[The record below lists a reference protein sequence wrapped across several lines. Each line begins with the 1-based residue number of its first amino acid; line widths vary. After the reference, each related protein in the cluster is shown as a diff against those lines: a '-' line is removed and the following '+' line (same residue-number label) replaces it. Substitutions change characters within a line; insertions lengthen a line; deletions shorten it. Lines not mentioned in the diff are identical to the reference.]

1 MQVFCR
7 VEHWFFG
14 KCWAAFIFVLN
25 FFALHMKFLYKSF
38 FLSTDIHLST
48 TSHSRVSSHF
58 HRHIFQKKK
67 KKIIS
72 TISTDFALILSPS
85 NHLHQIKYPIQSLS
99 LPFFLAL
106 VLPYSVCKSDEKK
119 KYMLSQQY
127 CFKFVFTLCW
137 MIHCT
142 TRSIGVVC
150 DYFAIFFT

>member
-1 MQVFCR
+1 MLSSLYFCS
-7 VEHWFFG
+7 ELLCTPWNSYINHFFYQLI
-14 KCWAAFIFVLN
+14 FIFLQPHTLKS
-25 FFALHMKFLYKSF
+25 LHIF
-38 FLSTDIHLST
+38 TDIYS
-48 TSHSRVSSHF
+48 
-58 HRHIFQKKK
+58 KKK
-67 KKIIS
+67 KKSFQPYPLTLLWYWALQIIF
-72 TISTDFALILSPS
+72 IKLS
-85 NHLHQIKYPIQSLS
+85 IQFNLS
-99 LPFFLAL
+99 IPFFLAL